1 MTIILLLAGIGF
13 TYALLLA
20 FKQLQTLKSRIEQLE
35 AEKRETEMLL
45 LSFMESMND
54 VVKQDDMT
62 EPTSHEAESV
72 SHEPEAAP
80 LQRDGAE
87 PSDHQLVEETLLRHS
102 VRDAARLLGKGEGE
116 MALYAKFRGK

>member
-20 FKQLQTLKSRIEQLE
+20 FKQLKTLKSRIEQLE
-35 AEKRETEMLL
+35 AEKHETEMLL

-54 VVKQDDMT
+54 VVKQDDVSERT
-62 EPTSHEAESV
+62 FHESESM

-80 LQRDGAE
+80 IQKVVAE
-87 PSDHQLVEETLLRHS
+87 QSDHQLVEETLLRHS

>member
-1 MTIILLLAGIGF
+1 MKMTIILLVAGIGF

-20 FKQLQTLKSRIEQLE
+20 FKQLQTLKSRVEQLE
-35 AEKRETEMLL
+35 AEKRETELLL

-54 VVKQDDMT
+54 VVKQDVRDVVI
-62 EPTSHEAESV
+62 EPEK
-72 SHEPEAAP
+72 HEPVATP
-80 LQRDGAE
+80 VQRDSGERAG
-87 PSDHQLVEETLLRHS
+87 HQLVEETLLRHS